1 MTRAVDLCL
10 VRTVRMGLGCIE
22 KGAADC
28 AAAGARRVLVIT
40 SEPIAKLAEQIS
52 APLEA
57 HGIDCRIW
65 QGPDGE
71 PTRAHLDDALLAA
84 RSHRTDFVIGLRG
97 GSAMDVAKLVAALA
111 GGGQSIDEILGI
123 GLLAGRS
130 PPLTCIPTTAGTGS
144 EATPI
149 AIVEDEAEQL
159 KKGVVSPHLV
169 PDFAYLDPRITVSM
183 PARVTAAT
191 GIDALTHC
199 IEAYANRFAHP
210 LVDSWA
216 LEGI

>member
-1 MTRAVDLCL
+1 FSEGEIASRVHAGPDSEPTIAQLDEA
-10 VRTVRMGLGCIE
+10 I
-22 KGAADC
+22 
-28 AAAGARRVLVIT
+28 AGAR
-40 SEPIAKLAEQIS
+40 AF
-52 APLEA
+52 
-57 HGIDCRIW
+57 
-65 QGPDGE
+65 
-71 PTRAHLDDALLAA
+71 DA
-84 RSHRTDFVIGLRG
+84 DFVIGLGG
-97 GSAMDVAKLVAALA
+97 GSAMDIAKLVAALA
-111 GGGQSIDEILGI
+111 RTEQRFHEVVGI
-123 GLLAGRS
+123 GLLAGRAL
-130 PPLTCIPTTAGTGS
+130 PLACIPTTAGTGS

-149 AIVEDEAEQL
+149 AIVEDEEAQL

-216 LEGI
+216 LEGIRLIAQNLETAVGEPQ